1 MSKPTDGGPAFPHP
15 EYEELIK
22 NEKGQFTG
30 ALTYHPG
37 SQGMSLRQYYAGLA
51 MEGLLA
57 NGASMEFTA
66 GEIAGNSREYADELI
81 AELEEERPE

>member
-1 MSKPTDGGPAFPHP
+1 MSKPNDGGAAFPRPYSRTAGTTPHAV
-15 EYEELIK
+15 EEQ
-22 NEKGQFTG
+22 E
-30 ALTYHPG
+30 
-37 SQGMSLRQYYAGLA
+37 GMSLRQYYAGLA

-66 GEIAGNSREYADELI
+66 GEIAGISREYADELI